1 MRDSTENK
9 ITMAFIRHGETASN
23 RRKSYLGWTDEPL
36 SEDGCEM
43 LLRNRK
49 NYPAADLIF
58 TSPMLRCRQT
68 KEILY
73 KDQPYQ
79 IIEKWKEMNFGSFEG
94 KTYFD
99 LNGNE
104 DYQRWIDSGGT
115 LPFPEG
121 ESRAEFITRCKAGL
135 LDCLMELEKQVTV
148 QEKVVC
154 IVHGGTIMA
163 LFDSYGQGSYFDY
176 QCRCGQG
183 YECTLSYAVDAN
195 GVMKETS
202 ISMRDEKIIFGE

>member
-1 MRDSTENK
+1 
-9 ITMAFIRHGETASN
+9 
-23 RRKSYLGWTDEPL
+23 
-36 SEDGCEM
+36 
-43 LLRNRK
+43 
-49 NYPAADLIF
+49 
-58 TSPMLRCRQT
+58 
-68 KEILY
+68 
-73 KDQPYQ
+73 
-79 IIEKWKEMNFGSFEG
+79 MNFGSFEG

-115 LPFPEG
+115 LPFPDG

-163 LFDSYGQGSYFDY
+163 LLTVMDRVPILTISAGADRDMNV
-176 QCRCGQG
+176 RCPMQ
-183 YECTLSYAVDAN
+183 
-195 GVMKETS
+195 
-202 ISMRDEKIIFGE
+202 